1 MNLEA
6 LQKVV
11 SDSIK
16 YPTFYTN
23 TISMAETI
31 GHHLNLKGFA
41 SVNALQNVLL
51 AHSVIGN
58 KEQDAKKLAESIR
71 LAIFG

>member
-31 GHHLNLKGFA
+31 GHHLDLKGFA

-51 AHSVIGN
+51 AFSITGN
-58 KEQDAKKLAESIR
+58 KEQDSKHLAERIQ